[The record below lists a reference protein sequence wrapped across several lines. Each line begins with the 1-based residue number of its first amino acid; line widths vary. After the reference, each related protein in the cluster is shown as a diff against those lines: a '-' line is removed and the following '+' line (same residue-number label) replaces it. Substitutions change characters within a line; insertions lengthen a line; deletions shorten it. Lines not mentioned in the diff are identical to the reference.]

1 MSGQGYKQ
9 YPTFKR
15 KLNIFITSIPR
26 RSHFLHFLKTFSYA
40 ALLNIYFQKW
50 NINHRSEIDK
60 KHLCANICFTILG
73 RISRWDYIKMV
84 FDFKKWRKDSVSLMS
99 STISGIYATLLI
111 CIYLTFSFTGL
122 VKFPNMKTYQD
133 QSEPDLQGY
142 LEKNGFF
149 IYLFLGCNL
158 YYVYI
163 LISLV
168 RAKK

>member
-1 MSGQGYKQ
+1 MHVILLCYKTK
-9 YPTFKR
+9 YLFKNVSH
-15 KLNIFITSIPR
+15 KSL
-26 RSHFLHFLKTFSYA
+26 RSK
-40 ALLNIYFQKW
+40 
-50 NINHRSEIDK
+50 
-60 KHLCANICFTILG
+60 NICAPFFCLFSG
-73 RISRWDYIKMV
+73 RISRWNYIKMV
-84 FDFKKWRKDSVSLMS
+84 FNFHQWRKDSVSLMS

-111 CIYLTFSFTGL
+111 CIYLAFSFTEL

-142 LEKNGFF
+142 LEKRGFF

-163 LISLV
+163 LISLL